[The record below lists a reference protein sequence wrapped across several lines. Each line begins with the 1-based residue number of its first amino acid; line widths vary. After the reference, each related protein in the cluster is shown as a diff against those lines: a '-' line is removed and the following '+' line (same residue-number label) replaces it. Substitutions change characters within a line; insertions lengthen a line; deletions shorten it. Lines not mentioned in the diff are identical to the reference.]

1 MCGDGSTGHQAGHL
15 LLLDGVGHGAVP
27 LHAGDQ
33 DHGAGGGHRLQLHL
47 LQARA
52 RHGHQ
57 GGVGGEMTHVQGG
70 HPRPRRCPGQ
80 EPEHVAV
87 RLQFDLVPRSIPSTS
102 TNLLEGLMKQILT
115 EGLQSARTGR
125 H

>member
-1 MCGDGSTGHQAGHL
+1 MRGDGSTGPQAGHVL
-15 LLLDGVGHGAVP
+15 LLNSVGHGAVP

-47 LQARA
+47 VQART
-52 RHGHQ
+52 RHGDQ
-57 GGVGGEMTHVQGG
+57 GGVRGERTHVQAG
-70 HPRPRRCPGQ
+70 HPRSRRCPGQ

-87 RLQFDLVPRSIPSTS
+87 RLKLDLVPRSIPTTS
-102 TNLLEGLMKQILT
+102 TDLLESLMKQILT
-115 EGLQSARTGR
+115 EGLQSTRTGR